1 MNLDALKK
9 EWVSHFDA
17 AAHTV
22 RWDSAAERFSKHPI
36 PDLKQDSFLKKMNEK
51 GVLSQ
56 ENTVLDIG
64 CGTGIFSMAIAPYV
78 KYAVGCDLSPKM
90 LEFADRRCK
99 EEGITNVEF
108 HQIDWHKA
116 DLSELRWE
124 RRFDVTFAHMTP
136 AISDYHTFDKMA
148 RCAKKYCF
156 FQTALRRYNL
166 LLQGACRAIGL
177 VPPGSTMRDE
187 DAIDA
192 FAYFW
197 LNGYEPEVI
206 YEEGRPW
213 VYRHSVEE
221 ARAICVEYLCTRKT
235 LAPAD
240 LEKLNLY
247 LSSIAEDD
255 IVLETVVRTNVII
268 SCDLTRKKE

>member
-9 EWVSHFDA
+9 EWVSNFDA
-17 AAHTV
+17 APHTV
-22 RWDSAAERFSKHPI
+22 RWDNAAERFSKHPI
-36 PDLKQDSFLKKMNEK
+36 PDLRQDPFLKKMNEK

-64 CGTGIFSMAIAPYV
+64 CGTGIFSMAIAPHV
-78 KYAVGCDLSPKM
+78 KYAVGCDLSSKM
-90 LEFADRRCK
+90 LAAADQRRK

-108 HQIDWHKA
+108 HQIDWHTA
-116 DLSELRWE
+116 DLSKREWE
-124 RRFDVTFAHMTP
+124 QRFDVAFARMTP
-136 AISDYHTFDKMA
+136 AISDFHTFDKMV

-166 LLQGACRAIGL
+166 LLRGACRAVGL
-177 VPPGSTMRDE
+177 AVPGSTMRDE
-187 DAIDA
+187 DAINA

-197 LNGYEPEVI
+197 LNGYEPEVL

-213 VYRHSVEE
+213 VYSHCVEE
-221 ARAICVEYLCTRKT
+221 ARSICMEHLCTKKT
-235 LAPAD
+235 LIEAD
-240 LEKLNLY
+240 LKKLEQY
-247 LSSIAEDD
+247 LSSMTQDG